1 MNRVKKVL
9 AFLFV
14 AVLYCTASTM
24 EYNDQ
29 VKIQEYNSSN

>member
-1 MNRVKKVL
+1 MNRAKKVL

-14 AVLYCTASTM
+14 AVLYCTASIM

-29 VKIQEYNSSN
+29 TAIEKQQEK